1 MNDMRKRF
9 FGVAATSLFTMVLLP
24 LIVLGLAVGAVNN
37 HVLRREIDQSNARQI
52 RFVSERVSGVTG
64 DLEKLNQSLS
74 TNPAVT
80 LRLKSAMQH
89 AARGGIQESE
99 YAVYNAVLD
108 LIYASSYRNKYVDSI
123 YLYFEDGERY
133 FISSKK
139 RLTNLDEYE
148 DTQWY
153 EDYLSSDP
161 FVGTWASM
169 RQVNTADG
177 ESRRFLTIY
186 HRIFA
191 GGTGSDRGVLVLNID
206 QSYMNELLDSLNGGW
221 HTASCVSDASG
232 NVLFSNSEYRAR
244 FAQNGTTPD
253 EVETAGLDADE
264 LTRLDVTIQKEK
276 YVCLMQ
282 PLSVYGWRMIFL
294 SPVESLYQ
302 APNRVFQIMLLMLA
316 VTMLFGVWF
325 TYQLARQNSRDIN
338 NVIRSIQRAKQGK
351 TVEKSKGEQED
362 YSVMLQNVVDTFLEK
377 EYLSVQLAERRHH
390 AKLLELQALQMQLNP
405 HFLYNTMSTI
415 QWRTMALTGGRNDAS
430 DMIENLSDLLHYV
443 LDSRTEWATLREEL
457 AVTESYVAIQK
468 IRHQNQFDYICC
480 CPQEAMDARV
490 MKMMLQPL
498 VENSISHGMKEDE
511 RLNVRVNV
519 ELNGDYLCIRVSDDG
534 EGIDEE
540 KLKQVRKGLKS
551 AYTENGRHIGLYN
564 VNKRITLVYGETYG
578 VEIESGYGKG
588 TTITLKLPLVK
599 DEALFK
605 NGEA

>member
-24 LIVLGLAVGAVNN
+24 LIVLGLAVGIVNN
-37 HVLRREIDQSNARQI
+37 YVLRREIDQSNARQI
-52 RFVSERVSGVTG
+52 RFVSERLGSVTG

-89 AARGGIQESE
+89 AAQGGIQESE

-123 YLYFEDGERY
+123 YLYFEDGGRF

-139 RLTNLDEYE
+139 RLTHLDEYE

-153 EDYLSSDP
+153 EEYLSSDP
-161 FVGTWASM
+161 FVGTWVSM
-169 RQVNTADG
+169 RQANTADG
-177 ESRRFLTIY
+177 VRRFLTIY

-232 NVLFSNSEYRAR
+232 NVLFLNSEYKTR
-244 FAQNGTTPD
+244 FSQIGMVPD
-253 EVETAGLDADE
+253 ALKEAMHKTEA
-264 LTRLDVTIQKEK
+264 LTRFDVTIQKEK
-276 YVCLMQ
+276 YVCLVQ
-282 PLSVYGWRMIFL
+282 PLSVYGWQMIFL
-294 SPVESLYQ
+294 SPVESLYR
-302 APNRVFQIMLLMLA
+302 APNRVFQIMLLMLMI
-316 VTMLFGVWF
+316 TMLFGVWF
-325 TYQLARQNSRDIN
+325 AYQLARQNNRDIN

-351 TVEKSKGEQED
+351 TVEKSRKEQED

-468 IRHQNQFDYICC
+468 VRYQNQFDYACF
-480 CPQEAMDARV
+480 CPDEAMDARV

-511 RLNVRVNV
+511 RLNVRVKA
-519 ELNGDYLCIRVSDDG
+519 ELNDDFLCIRICDDG
-534 EGIDEE
+534 EGIGEE
-540 KLKQVRKGLKS
+540 KLKQVREGLGS

-564 VNKRITLVYGETYG
+564 VNKRITLVYGEAYG
-578 VEIESGYGKG
+578 VEIESQYGKG
-588 TTITLKLPLVK
+588 TTITLKLPLLK
-599 DEALFK
+599 ETNARL
-605 NGEA
+605 NENA

>member
-24 LIVLGLAVGAVNN
+24 LLVLGLAVGVVNN

-89 AARGGIQESE
+89 AARGGVQESE

-191 GGTGSDRGVLVLNID
+191 GGTGSNRGVLVLNID

-253 EVETAGLDADE
+253 ELETAGLDADE

-325 TYQLARQNSRDIN
+325 AYQLARQNSRDIN

-362 YSVMLQNVVDTFLEK
+362 YSMMLQNVVDTFLEK

-457 AVTESYVAIQK
+457 AGTES
-468 IRHQNQFDYICC
+468 
-480 CPQEAMDARV
+480 
-490 MKMMLQPL
+490 
-498 VENSISHGMKEDE
+498 
-511 RLNVRVNV
+511 
-519 ELNGDYLCIRVSDDG
+519 
-534 EGIDEE
+534 
-540 KLKQVRKGLKS
+540 
-551 AYTENGRHIGLYN
+551 
-564 VNKRITLVYGETYG
+564 
-578 VEIESGYGKG
+578 
-588 TTITLKLPLVK
+588 
-599 DEALFK
+599 
-605 NGEA
+605 

>member
-24 LIVLGLAVGAVNN
+24 LIVLGLAVGIVNN
-37 HVLRREIDQSNARQI
+37 YVLRREIDQSNARQI
-52 RFVSERVSGVTG
+52 RFVSERLGSVTG

-89 AARGGIQESE
+89 AAQGGIQESE

-123 YLYFEDGERY
+123 YLYFEDGGRF

-139 RLTNLDEYE
+139 RLTHLDEYE

-153 EDYLSSDP
+153 EEYLSSDP
-161 FVGTWASM
+161 FVGTWVSM
-169 RQVNTADG
+169 RQANTADG
-177 ESRRFLTIY
+177 VRRVLTIY

-232 NVLFSNSEYRAR
+232 NVLFLNSEYKTR
-244 FAQNGTTPD
+244 FSQTGMVPD
-253 EVETAGLDADE
+253 ALTEAMHKTET
-264 LTRLDVTIQKEK
+264 LTRFDVTIQKEK
-276 YVCLMQ
+276 YVCLVQ
-282 PLSVYGWRMIFL
+282 PLSVYGWQMIFL
-294 SPVESLYQ
+294 SPVESLYR
-302 APNRVFQIMLLMLA
+302 APNRVFQIILLMLMI
-316 VTMLFGVWF
+316 TMLFGVWF
-325 TYQLARQNSRDIN
+325 AYQLARQNSRDIN

-351 TVEKSKGEQED
+351 TAEKSRKEQED

-443 LDSRTEWATLREEL
+443 LDSRTEWTTLREEL

-468 IRHQNQFDYICC
+468 VRYQNQFDYACF
-480 CPQEAMDARV
+480 CPDEAMDARV

-511 RLNVRVNV
+511 RLNVRVKA
-519 ELNGDYLCIRVSDDG
+519 ELNDDFLCIRICDDG
-534 EGIDEE
+534 EGIGEE
-540 KLKQVRKGLKS
+540 KLKQVREDLGS

-564 VNKRITLVYGETYG
+564 VNKRITLVYGEAYG
-578 VEIESGYGKG
+578 VEIESQYGKG
-588 TTITLKLPLVK
+588 TTITLKLPLLK
-599 DEALFK
+599 ETNALL
-605 NGEA
+605 NENA

>member
-1 MNDMRKRF
+1 ME
-9 FGVAATSLFTMVLLP
+9 
-24 LIVLGLAVGAVNN
+24 AV
-37 HVLRREIDQSNARQI
+37 
-52 RFVSERVSGVTG
+52 F
-64 DLEKLNQSLS
+64 
-74 TNPAVT
+74 
-80 LRLKSAMQH
+80 
-89 AARGGIQESE
+89 
-99 YAVYNAVLD
+99 
-108 LIYASSYRNKYVDSI
+108 
-123 YLYFEDGERY
+123 

-139 RLTNLDEYE
+139 RLTHLDEYE

-153 EDYLSSDP
+153 EEYLSSDP
-161 FVGTWASM
+161 FVGTWVSM
-169 RQVNTADG
+169 RQANTADG
-177 ESRRFLTIY
+177 VRRVLTIY

-232 NVLFSNSEYRAR
+232 NVLFLNSEYKTR
-244 FAQNGTTPD
+244 FSQTGMVPD
-253 EVETAGLDADE
+253 ALKEAMHKTEA
-264 LTRLDVTIQKEK
+264 LTRFDVTIQKEK
-276 YVCLMQ
+276 YVCLVQ
-282 PLSVYGWRMIFL
+282 PLSVYGWQMIFL
-294 SPVESLYQ
+294 SPVESLYR
-302 APNRVFQIMLLMLA
+302 APNRVFQIMLLMLMI
-316 VTMLFGVWF
+316 TMLFGVWF
-325 TYQLARQNSRDIN
+325 AYQLARQNSRDIN

-351 TVEKSKGEQED
+351 TAEKSRKEQED

-468 IRHQNQFDYICC
+468 VRYQNQFDYACF
-480 CPQEAMDARV
+480 CPDEAMDARV

-511 RLNVRVNV
+511 RLNVRVKA
-519 ELNGDYLCIRVSDDG
+519 ELNDDFLCIRICDDG
-534 EGIDEE
+534 EGIGEE
-540 KLKQVRKGLKS
+540 KLKQVREDLGS

-564 VNKRITLVYGETYG
+564 VNKRITLVYGEAYG
-578 VEIESGYGKG
+578 VEIESQYGKG
-588 TTITLKLPLVK
+588 TTITLKLPLLK
-599 DEALFK
+599 ETNALL
-605 NGEA
+605 NENA

>member
-24 LIVLGLAVGAVNN
+24 LIVLGLAVGIVNN
-37 HVLRREIDQSNARQI
+37 YVLRREIDQSNARQI
-52 RFVSERVSGVTG
+52 RFVSERLGSVTG

-89 AARGGIQESE
+89 AAQGGIQESE

-123 YLYFEDGERY
+123 YLYFEDGGRF

-139 RLTNLDEYE
+139 RLTHLDEYE

-153 EDYLSSDP
+153 EEYLSSDP
-161 FVGTWASM
+161 FVGTWVSM
-169 RQVNTADG
+169 RQANTADG
-177 ESRRFLTIY
+177 VRRFLTIY

-232 NVLFSNSEYRAR
+232 NILFLNSEYKTR
-244 FAQNGTTPD
+244 FSQIGMVPD
-253 EVETAGLDADE
+253 ALKEAMHKTEV
-264 LTRLDVTIQKEK
+264 LTRFDVTIQKEK
-276 YVCLMQ
+276 YVCLVQ
-282 PLSVYGWRMIFL
+282 PLSVYGWQMIFL
-294 SPVESLYQ
+294 SPVESLYR
-302 APNRVFQIMLLMLA
+302 APNRVFQIMLLMLMI
-316 VTMLFGVWF
+316 TMLFGVWF
-325 TYQLARQNSRDIN
+325 AYQLARQNNRDIN

-351 TVEKSKGEQED
+351 TVEKSRKEQED

-468 IRHQNQFDYICC
+468 VRYQNQFDYACF
-480 CPQEAMDARV
+480 CPDEAMDARV

-511 RLNVRVNV
+511 RLNVRVKA
-519 ELNGDYLCIRVSDDG
+519 ELNDDFLCIRICDDG
-534 EGIDEE
+534 EGIGEE
-540 KLKQVRKGLKS
+540 KLKQVREGLGS

-564 VNKRITLVYGETYG
+564 VNKRITLVYGEAYG
-578 VEIESGYGKG
+578 VEIESQYGKG
-588 TTITLKLPLVK
+588 TTITLKLPLLK
-599 DEALFK
+599 ETNARL
-605 NGEA
+605 NENA

>member
-24 LIVLGLAVGAVNN
+24 LIVLGLAVGIVNN
-37 HVLRREIDQSNARQI
+37 YVLRREIDQSSARQI
-52 RFVSERVSGVTG
+52 RFVSERLGSVTG

-89 AARGGIQESE
+89 AAQGGIQESE

-123 YLYFEDGERY
+123 YLYFEDGDRF

-139 RLTNLDEYE
+139 RLTHLDEYE

-153 EDYLSSDP
+153 EEYLSSDP
-161 FVGTWASM
+161 FVGTWVSM
-169 RQVNTADG
+169 RQANTADG
-177 ESRRFLTIY
+177 VRRFLTIY

-232 NVLFSNSEYRAR
+232 NILFLNSEYKTR
-244 FAQNGTTPD
+244 FSQIGMVPD
-253 EVETAGLDADE
+253 ALKEAMHKTEV
-264 LTRLDVTIQKEK
+264 LTRFDVTIQKEK
-276 YVCLMQ
+276 YVCLVQ
-282 PLSVYGWRMIFL
+282 PLSVYGWQMIFL
-294 SPVESLYQ
+294 SPVESLYR
-302 APNRVFQIMLLMLA
+302 APNRVFQIMLLMLMI
-316 VTMLFGVWF
+316 TMLFGVWF
-325 TYQLARQNSRDIN
+325 AYQLARQNNRDIN

-351 TVEKSKGEQED
+351 TVEKSRKEQED

-468 IRHQNQFDYICC
+468 VRYQNQFDYACF
-480 CPQEAMDARV
+480 CPDEAMDARV

-511 RLNVRVNV
+511 RLNVRVKA
-519 ELNGDYLCIRVSDDG
+519 ELNDDFLCIRICDDG
-534 EGIDEE
+534 EGIGEE
-540 KLKQVRKGLKS
+540 KLKQVREGLGS

-564 VNKRITLVYGETYG
+564 VNKRITLVYGEAYG
-578 VEIESGYGKG
+578 VEIESQYGKG
-588 TTITLKLPLVK
+588 TTITLKLPLLK
-599 DEALFK
+599 ETNARL
-605 NGEA
+605 NENA

>member
-89 AARGGIQESE
+89 AARGGVQESE

-232 NVLFSNSEYRAR
+232 NVLFFKQR
-244 FAQNGTTPD
+244 
-253 EVETAGLDADE
+253 
-264 LTRLDVTIQKEK
+264 IQGAL
-276 YVCLMQ
+276 C
-282 PLSVYGWRMIFL
+282 
-294 SPVESLYQ
+294 
-302 APNRVFQIMLLMLA
+302 
-316 VTMLFGVWF
+316 
-325 TYQLARQNSRDIN
+325 
-338 NVIRSIQRAKQGK
+338 
-351 TVEKSKGEQED
+351 
-362 YSVMLQNVVDTFLEK
+362 
-377 EYLSVQLAERRHH
+377 AERH
-390 AKLLELQALQMQLNP
+390 
-405 HFLYNTMSTI
+405 
-415 QWRTMALTGGRNDAS
+415 DA
-430 DMIENLSDLLHYV
+430 
-443 LDSRTEWATLREEL
+443 
-457 AVTESYVAIQK
+457 
-468 IRHQNQFDYICC
+468 
-480 CPQEAMDARV
+480 
-490 MKMMLQPL
+490 
-498 VENSISHGMKEDE
+498 G
-511 RLNVRVNV
+511 
-519 ELNGDYLCIRVSDDG
+519 
-534 EGIDEE
+534 
-540 KLKQVRKGLKS
+540 
-551 AYTENGRHIGLYN
+551 
-564 VNKRITLVYGETYG
+564 
-578 VEIESGYGKG
+578 
-588 TTITLKLPLVK
+588 
-599 DEALFK
+599 
-605 NGEA
+605 

>member
-24 LIVLGLAVGAVNN
+24 LIVLGLAVGIVNN
-37 HVLRREIDQSNARQI
+37 YVLRREIDQSSARQI
-52 RFVSERVSGVTG
+52 RFVSERLGSVTG

-89 AARGGIQESE
+89 AAQGGIQESE

-123 YLYFEDGERY
+123 YLYFEDGDRF

-139 RLTNLDEYE
+139 RLTHLDEYE

-153 EDYLSSDP
+153 EEYLSSDP
-161 FVGTWASM
+161 FVGTWVSM
-169 RQVNTADG
+169 RQANTADG
-177 ESRRFLTIY
+177 VRRFLTIY

-232 NVLFSNSEYRAR
+232 NILFLNSEYKTR
-244 FAQNGTTPD
+244 FSQIGMVPD
-253 EVETAGLDADE
+253 ALKEAMHKTEV
-264 LTRLDVTIQKEK
+264 LTRFDVTIQKEK
-276 YVCLMQ
+276 YVCLVQ
-282 PLSVYGWRMIFL
+282 PLSVYGWQMIFL
-294 SPVESLYQ
+294 SPVESLYR
-302 APNRVFQIMLLMLA
+302 APNRVFQIMLLMLMI
-316 VTMLFGVWF
+316 TMLFGVWF
-325 TYQLARQNSRDIN
+325 AYQLARQNNRDIN

-351 TVEKSKGEQED
+351 TVEKSRKEQED

-390 AKLLELQALQMQLNP
+390 AKLLELQTLQMQLNP

-468 IRHQNQFDYICC
+468 VRYQNQFDYACF
-480 CPQEAMDARV
+480 CPDEAMDARV

-511 RLNVRVNV
+511 RLNVRVKV
-519 ELNGDYLCIRVSDDG
+519 ELNDDFLCIRICDDG
-534 EGIDEE
+534 EGIGEE
-540 KLKQVRKGLKS
+540 KLKQVREGLGS

-564 VNKRITLVYGETYG
+564 VNKRITLVYGEAYG
-578 VEIESGYGKG
+578 VEIESQYGKG
-588 TTITLKLPLVK
+588 TTITLKLPLLK
-599 DEALFK
+599 ETNARL
-605 NGEA
+605 NENA

>member
-1 MNDMRKRF
+1 M
-9 FGVAATSLFTMVLLP
+9 
-24 LIVLGLAVGAVNN
+24 
-37 HVLRREIDQSNARQI
+37 
-52 RFVSERVSGVTG
+52 
-64 DLEKLNQSLS
+64 
-74 TNPAVT
+74 
-80 LRLKSAMQH
+80 
-89 AARGGIQESE
+89 
-99 YAVYNAVLD
+99 
-108 LIYASSYRNKYVDSI
+108 
-123 YLYFEDGERY
+123 
-133 FISSKK
+133 
-139 RLTNLDEYE
+139 
-148 DTQWY
+148 
-153 EDYLSSDP
+153 
-161 FVGTWASM
+161 
-169 RQVNTADG
+169 
-177 ESRRFLTIY
+177 
-186 HRIFA
+186 
-191 GGTGSDRGVLVLNID
+191 
-206 QSYMNELLDSLNGGW
+206 
-221 HTASCVSDASG
+221 
-232 NVLFSNSEYRAR
+232 
-244 FAQNGTTPD
+244 
-253 EVETAGLDADE
+253 
-264 LTRLDVTIQKEK
+264 TRLDVTIQKEK

-480 CPQEAMDARV
+480 CPQEALDARV

-519 ELNGDYLCIRVSDDG
+519 ELNGDHLCIRVSDDG

-578 VEIESGYGKG
+578 VEIESEYGKG